1 MFSTHTLLDCRC
13 RFVGLSCRMREAVV
27 SSASSRTLRFFVCHT
42 KCVRHIN
49 AVACGNKR
57 TPAVTLTSACNNN
70 NIPACCCAEA
80 SSPVQRC
87 WLWSNHEYCSNPM
100 FQREKVYWRCIIL
113 CSMPRKR
120 LARIT
125 AGDHTEGCSTFVACV
140 CAQPFLMCTARQSSA
155 LTLAAASS
163 PVAPTMAV

>member
-1 MFSTHTLLDCRC
+1 MFQGRAYIHTPVFSTHTLLDCRC

-113 CSMPRKR
+113 CSMHTIQPSTRKSVR
-120 LARIT
+120 PSSHACARN
-125 AGDHTEGCSTFVACV
+125 HSS
-140 CAQPFLMCTARQSSA
+140 CAPQGSQVP
-155 LTLAAASS
+155 
-163 PVAPTMAV
+163 